1 VPHAR
6 AGGAR
11 HGRAEAVGRAR
22 SAQCPRSRHPRG
34 KTAEPKR
41 GLRCGDGR
49 RRSRPARS
57 LNCPASIVPPRE
69 LGCRRQLCQ
78 HRAPPPLAPRRRTN
92 CSRSRDYRRDRSS
105 TGLHVPA
112 VAAGVG
118 TGAFVGGKNV
128 KRARRE
134 SPRSLIAGQ
143 RVNSQA
149 GRAEQGKRFRRER
162 MCAPVQAADIDW
174 GTSMKLTDHPASSPP
189 PTGIYGHPHHRPSYG
204 SGPRQSTAAA
214 RSDNRSDAS
223 MCGWTS
229 ITSTPSF
236 IVAV

>member
-1 VPHAR
+1 MPHAR

-11 HGRAEAVGRAR
+11 HGRAGAAGRAR
-22 SAQCPRSRHPRG
+22 SAHCPRSGHPQG
-34 KTAEPKR
+34 KAAEPKR

-57 LNCPASIVPPRE
+57 LNWPASIVSPRE
-69 LGCRRQLCQ
+69 FGCRLRLCQ
-78 HRAPPPLAPRRRTN
+78 PRAPPPIAPRQRTK
-92 CSRSRDYRRDRSS
+92 CSQSRDYRRDRSS
-105 TGLHVPA
+105 TGFARPSGSRRRGDRRVHRRQERQA
-112 VAAGVG
+112 RSTRVA
-118 TGAFVGGKNV
+118 
-128 KRARRE
+128 
-134 SPRSLIAGQ
+134 SLLIAGQ

-162 MCAPVQAADIDW
+162 MCAPVRAADIDW

-223 MCGWTS
+223 MSGWTS